1 MRDKILPVLFYSW
14 ICWSEMEVVL
24 RFENI
29 CSSRRFLKPLLI
41 SQCFM
46 WFGSHFTV
54 GVTRRLLLSSRVSL
68 LVINLLTIRERVI
81 EKRQG
86 MKLIWGP
93 IYFQAVLKFE
103 KFDRT
108 LRSHGTVQYFRF
120 VHTVLWTAR
129 RLNFRTVRVVPCEPR
144 DT

>member
-1 MRDKILPVLFYSW
+1 
-14 ICWSEMEVVL
+14 MEVVL
-24 RFENI
+24 RCENI
-29 CSSRRFLKPLLI
+29 CSSRHFLKPLLI

-86 MKLIWGP
+86 MKLI
-93 IYFQAVLKFE
+93 
-103 KFDRT
+103 
-108 LRSHGTVQYFRF
+108 
-120 VHTVLWTAR
+120 
-129 RLNFRTVRVVPCEPR
+129 
-144 DT
+144 